1 MGEVAICSHSAG
13 PGGDPLEPPDGLR
26 PHSFVTGPGPAG
38 RGDPPGTPR
47 WPQAPFLR
55 HGARA
60 RPGPRAGCR
69 GRQQAG
75 RDLRWHRQYHAVG
88 PDHLAVAVAP
98 GSAAAGQ
105 ADQESPG
112 GQRLHRGHLGAQPDP
127 GAQPAE
133 QAGRGLPVQVT
144 ERHRGDPDVRRVPAG
159 QQGGLHHGG
168 GERQVR
174 VIPGDVER
182 GDREQ
187 VPQCPPG
194 MFALPVGGQPV
205 TEALPVKLGAG
216 RVEPGHG
223 EGGGYHAQSFGIRK
237 VLVAGQCLAH
247 VQRAGERR
255 AAQPG
260 TPAWAQHGDVEP
272 VLERHRAGHA
282 EPGQQATVGG
292 AAAQEHVLPVVHG
305 QAAAAERAG
314 GAAQARPGFEQRD
327 PGPRLGERDGGG
339 DAGQPATHHHH
350 VRRGCL
356 CGHRAAPGAA
366 AGGRGRRRG
375 GRTAAAASDLT
386 ATAAFSPADSET
398 RRLSTAAGVAAMCSS
413 RR

>member
-1 MGEVAICSHSAG
+1 MACGPCDFVAGALALLAQVRDTLEL
-13 PGGDPLEPPDGLR
+13 PGLLR
-26 PHSFVTGPGPAG
+26 
-38 RGDPPGTPR
+38 
-47 WPQAPFLR
+47 
-55 HGARA
+55 GAV
-60 RPGPRAGCR
+60 GC
-69 GRQQAG
+69 GGWQQAG
-75 RDLRWHRQYHAVG
+75 RDLRGDRQHHAVG
-88 PDHLAVAVAP
+88 PDRLAVPVAP
-98 GSAAAGQ
+98 GGVPAGQ
-105 ADQESPG
+105 ADQESSRR
-112 GQRLHRGHLGAQPDP
+112 QRLHRGRLGAEPDP

-133 QAGRGLPVQVT
+133 QAGRGLPVQIA
-144 ERHRGDPDVRRVPAG
+144 ERHRGDADIRRVPAG

-174 VIPGDVER
+174 VVPGDVQR

-187 VPQCPPG
+187 VPQRPPG

-216 RVEPGHG
+216 RVEPRHG
-223 EGGGYHAQSFGIRK
+223 QGGGYHAQSFGIRK
-237 VLVAGQCLAH
+237 MLVAGQCLAH

-260 TPAWAQHGDVEP
+260 AAARAQHGDVEP

-282 EPGQQATVGG
+282 EPGQQAAVGG

-314 GAAQARPGFEQRD
+314 GTAQARPGFEQRD

-339 DAGQPATHHHH
+339 DAGQPAAHHRH
-350 VRRGCL
+350 VRRDRPRS
-356 CGHRAAPGAA
+356 HRAAPGAA

-375 GRTAAAASDLT
+375 GRTAAVASDLT
-386 ATAAFSPADSET
+386 ATPAFSLADSET
-398 RRLSTAAGVAAMCSS
+398 RRVSTAAGVAAMCSS
-413 RR
+413 SR